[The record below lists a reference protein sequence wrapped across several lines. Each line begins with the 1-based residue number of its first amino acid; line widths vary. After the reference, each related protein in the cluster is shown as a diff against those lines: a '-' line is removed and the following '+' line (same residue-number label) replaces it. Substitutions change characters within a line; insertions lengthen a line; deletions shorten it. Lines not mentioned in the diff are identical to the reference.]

1 VALESGRWISPPIL
15 ERTQLID
22 RKGQPNV
29 KRWFLL
35 LLSATLVACATRT
48 PSPQETDRLF
58 DDQAFAPP
66 SVRIN
71 ATDVFALSPEMKRY
85 LETDVARLVRL
96 RGRQHGLFDA
106 LYDRAQ
112 LKLEYDAGMTRNAS
126 EAFAARA
133 GNCLSLVIMTAAF
146 AKEMD
151 FTIRY
156 QNVFTDETWSREG
169 DFYLSIGHVNL
180 SIVRKRVE
188 EPLTRND
195 SDSMTIDF
203 LPPADLRGARTWAI
217 DEATIVAMY
226 MNNRAVESLTS
237 GRVDDAYWW
246 AREAILQDPRFMS
259 AYNTL
264 GVVYQRHGNFA
275 DAKRAFDFILERE
288 PANTRAMSNLALVL
302 HDQGNIAASMEL
314 TRKLDQMEPNP
325 PFGYFK
331 RGLAAMQES
340 DYKTAKEM
348 FTKEVDRAAY
358 YHEFHF
364 WLALAYM
371 GLGEM
376 EPARKHMT
384 LAIEN
389 STTRRD
395 HDLYAAKLGRI
406 QAMVPVLRR

>member
-1 VALESGRWISPPIL
+1 MINGKAKP
-15 ERTQLID
+15 D
-22 RKGQPNV
+22 V
-29 KRWFLL
+29 KRWLL
-35 LLSATLVACATRT
+35 LLLPAMLAACATKP
-48 PSPQETDRLF
+48 PSPQEADRLF
-58 DDQAFAPP
+58 NDQAFVPP

-71 ATDVFALSPEMKRY
+71 AADVFALSPEMKRY
-85 LETDVARLVRL
+85 LETDVARLARL
-96 RGRQHGLFDA
+96 RGRQRGLFDA

-112 LKLEYDAGMTRNAS
+112 LKLEYDAAMTRNAS

-156 QNVFTDETWSREG
+156 QNVFTDETWSRDG

-180 SIVRKRVE
+180 SLVRKNVE
-188 EPLTRND
+188 DPSTRND
-195 SDSMTIDF
+195 RDSMTIDF
-203 LPPADLRGARTWAI
+203 LPPANLRGARTWAI
-217 DEATIVAMY
+217 DEPTIIAMY

-237 GRVDDAYWW
+237 DRVDDAYWW
-246 AREAILQDPRFMS
+246 AREAVLQDPRFMS

-264 GVVYQRHGNFA
+264 GVAYQRHGNLA
-275 DAKRAFDFILERE
+275 EAKRAFDFILERE
-288 PANTRAMSNLALVL
+288 PANTRAMSNLALLL
-302 HDQGNIAASMEL
+302 HDQGNIAASLEL
-314 TRKLDQMEPNP
+314 TRKLEQMEPNP

-331 RGLAAMQES
+331 RGIAAMQEA

-364 WLALAYM
+364 WLALAYV

-384 LAIEN
+384 IAIEN
-389 STTRRD
+389 STTRKD
-395 HDLYAAKLGRI
+395 HELYAAKLSRI
-406 QAMVPVLRR
+406 QATVPVLRR